1 MMSIIGKEIPIIKI
15 EKGCKVYSN
24 VYAIRDIDF
33 ELYKGQVHALAGENG
48 AGKTTLVKPLAG
60 AIELTSGRL
69 LFEGVERSFKSP
81 AESLKAGIATVYQ
94 SSGLVPTLTVAQNIE
109 LGRSKIL
116 TGLSSLV
123 IRTQQIL
130 TALNFDVD
138 ASATVNK
145 LGAGQK
151 QMVEI
156 ARAVSWN
163 AKVIIFDEPT
173 ASLAPEEKEHFF
185 DIIRNLQKKNIG
197 VIYISHALEES
208 LEIADR
214 ITVLR
219 DGQLV
224 ITDKAE
230 SFTRESL
237 IKAMVG
243 RDVAKT
249 HYVRLKQSDKIKS
262 KKRKKVLSVQN
273 IIQGTVVKNLSFSL
287 YEGEIVGMAGLVGS
301 GRTEVAKVITGIVK
315 RQFLY
320 GGMIYFNGKPIR
332 YRTPKEAIDDGIVY
346 ITEDRKVNGYFETMT
361 VTNNIYMGYLATRM
375 QRSFLVSSK
384 MAENVGEYWR
394 NRMNIRTLDK
404 SAKLIELSGGNQQKV
419 VIAKS
424 LVQKPKV
431 VIFDEPTAGVDV
443 GAIEEIHKFII
454 ELAKDGIAILLI
466 SSYLP
471 ELLSISDR
479 ILVTRL
485 GQIVQELNSEEA
497 TEEKIMFA
505 AIH

>member
-1 MMSIIGKEIPIIKI
+1 MMSITGREMPIIRI

-33 ELYKGQVHALAGENG
+33 DLYRGEVHALAGENG
-48 AGKTTLVKPLAG
+48 AGKTTLIKPLAG

-163 AKVIIFDEPT
+163 AKVIILDEPT

-185 DIIRNLQKKNIG
+185 DIIRDLQKKNIG
-197 VIYISHALEES
+197 IIYISHALEES
-208 LEIADR
+208 LEIAGR

-224 ITDKAE
+224 ITDEAA

-243 RDVAKT
+243 RDVSKT
-249 HYVRLKQSDKIKS
+249 HYTRLKQSDKNKP

-287 YEGEIVGMAGLVGS
+287 YEGEILGMAGLVGS
-301 GRTEVAKVITGIVK
+301 GRG
-315 RQFLY
+315 
-320 GGMIYFNGKPIR
+320 
-332 YRTPKEAIDDGIVY
+332 
-346 ITEDRKVNGYFETMT
+346 
-361 VTNNIYMGYLATRM
+361 
-375 QRSFLVSSK
+375 
-384 MAENVGEYWR
+384 
-394 NRMNIRTLDK
+394 
-404 SAKLIELSGGNQQKV
+404 SGGRSSTFTPGRLRRT
-419 VIAKS
+419 ASRSTGLSSMKS
-424 LVQKPKV
+424 TNFRPNSARRRCPVCS
-431 VIFDEPTAGVDV
+431 
-443 GAIEEIHKFII
+443 AI
-454 ELAKDGIAILLI
+454 
-466 SSYLP
+466 S
-471 ELLSISDR
+471 
-479 ILVTRL
+479 
-485 GQIVQELNSEEA
+485 
-497 TEEKIMFA
+497 A
-505 AIH
+505 AN